1 MLSRPLLL
9 PALALTA
16 AFFAAPAFFA
26 SYALAQ
32 TVPPAVAAAV
42 SDKVRPDADTKR
54 DADRRPAESIA
65 FAGVKPGDN
74 VLELLAFGGYY
85 TRILAKTVGPKGH
98 VYSTMPDALL
108 QTRPAMGDGLKAIA
122 ADPAYGNVTML
133 PQPNGTPTAP
143 VPVDVVWT
151 SDNYHDLHNP
161 GPFGASDIPGFNKAV
176 FAALKP
182 GGTFIVI
189 DHAAAAGSGLT
200 ATGTLHR
207 IDPEVVKKEVMAAGF
222 TFAGASDVLHRTN
235 EDFTAKASDAD
246 EQFTFKF
253 KKP

>member
-1 MLSRPLLL
+1 MTSRFLA
-9 PALALTA
+9 PALLAA
-16 AFFAAPAFFA
+16 AFITPALFA
-26 SYALAQ
+26 SAAWAQ
-32 TVPPAVAAAV
+32 SVPPYVASAVG
-42 SDKVRPDADTKR
+42 DKARPDADTKR
-54 DADRRPAESIA
+54 DADRKPAESVA
-65 FAGVKPGDN
+65 FAGVKPGDK

-98 VYSTMPDALL
+98 IYSTMPDALL

-133 PQPNGTPTAP
+133 PEPNGTPTAP
-143 VPVDVVWT
+143 EPVDVVWT

-182 GGTFIVI
+182 GGLFIVI
-189 DHAAAAGSGLT
+189 DHASAPGSGFT
-200 ATGTLHR
+200 ATGTTHR
-207 IDPEVVKKEVMAAGF
+207 ADPEAVKKEVLAAGF
-222 TFAGASDVLHRTN
+222 TFVGASDVLHRSNDDLT
-235 EDFTAKASDAD
+235 TRSSDTD

-253 KKP
+253 RKP